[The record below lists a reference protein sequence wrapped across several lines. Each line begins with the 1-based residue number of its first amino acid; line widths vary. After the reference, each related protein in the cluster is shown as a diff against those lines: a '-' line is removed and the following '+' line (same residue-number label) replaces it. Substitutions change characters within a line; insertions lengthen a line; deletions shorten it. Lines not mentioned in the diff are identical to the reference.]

1 MEIAGDLVLDKYL
14 LDRCNRTMWA
24 TIFDMMRLGWIF
36 FDMFGFVMWQW
47 WFFCG
52 FFVGGFKCLQ
62 ARRHGVFFPGVPCCT
77 GVGMCTD
84 LDSMSVVCVK
94 DNRMR

>member
-1 MEIAGDLVLDKYL
+1 MGYDFLYDATGLD
-14 LDRCNRTMWA
+14 
-24 TIFDMMRLGWIF
+24 F

-47 WFFCG
+47 CFFFGWFQIKG
-52 FFVGGFKCLQ
+52 YFVGGFKCLQ

-84 LDSMSVVCVK
+84 LDSMSVVCVTRK

>member
-1 MEIAGDLVLDKYL
+1 MGYDFLYDATGLD
-14 LDRCNRTMWA
+14 
-24 TIFDMMRLGWIF
+24 F

>member
-1 MEIAGDLVLDKYL
+1 MGSLWVVSNVCRRAGME
-14 LDRCNRTMWA
+14 
-24 TIFDMMRLGWIF
+24 F
-36 FDMFGFVMWQW
+36 
-47 WFFCG
+47 
-52 FFVGGFKCLQ
+52 
-62 ARRHGVFFPGVPCCT
+62 FFPGVPCCT

>member
-1 MEIAGDLVLDKYL
+1 MGS
-14 LDRCNRTMWA
+14 
-24 TIFDMMRLGWIF
+24 
-36 FDMFGFVMWQW
+36 
-47 WFFCG
+47 
-52 FFVGGFKCLQ
+52 FVGGFKCLQ

-94 DNRMR
+94 TAECDNEDVIRVRMSRERLMNTGFGIGGMARGAY